1 MKTISQKTAIV
12 TGANR
17 GIGYEIAKQLSNQGV
32 KVFLAVRDVQK
43 GEEARAQLKEEGNEC
58 ELLPMDISDV
68 NSIKNAAQFFSQKNM
83 ALDILVNNAAI
94 FEDQGTILEMP
105 ISLLEKTIRTNCYG
119 ALLVTR
125 EFLPSLKN
133 GSRVINVSSGLGAL
147 SQMNG
152 FAPAYSI
159 SKTCLNAV
167 TKLLAIELA
176 RRNISVNAMCPGW
189 VRTAMGGPAAPRSA
203 AEGAETAVWLALE
216 APLSLT
222 GQFLRDRK
230 PIAW

>member
-1 MKTISQKTAIV
+1 MKTASQKTAIV

-17 GIGYEIAKQLSNQGV
+17 GIGYEIARQLADQGV
-32 KVFLAVRDVQK
+32 QVFLAVRDVQK
-43 GEEARAQLKEEGNEC
+43 GEKAKEQLKEEGNDC

-68 NSIKNAAQFFSQKNM
+68 NSIKKAAQLFGLKNI

-94 FEDQGTILEMP
+94 FEDQTTILEMP

-125 EFLPSLKN
+125 EFLPFLKN

-147 SQMNG
+147 SEMNG

-176 RRNISVNAMCPGW
+176 RRTISVNAMCPGW

-203 AEGAETAVWLALE
+203 ARGAETAVWLALE

-230 PIAW
+230 TIAW